1 MMKRVVRWD
10 GFVCLHSC
18 CCLDLLLLI
27 GRPAGLP
34 SEQTGNNKAL
44 VNTPGQY
51 HWGGELYKQL
61 LSMEKNM
68 FASHVFQPSQDQ
80 F

>member
-1 MMKRVVRWD
+1 MMKRVVRCD
-10 GFVCLHSC
+10 GFVCLHSS
-18 CCLDLLLLI
+18 CCLDLLLLV

-51 HWGGELYKQL
+51 HYLL
-61 LSMEKNM
+61 LSIEKKM
-68 FASHVFQPSQDQ
+68 FASHIKILLHT
-80 F
+80 